1 MAAQA
6 RKLRAVPAKPAT
18 SSRGRGR
25 PKTRLTSAIGENGSE
40 REKLV
45 ILRAMV
51 AKRLEGD
58 LPAIAFNQ
66 LLTRFNDY
74 DKQIRAID
82 AREADANS
90 GDDEDEPDDDDD
102 SFDPDDI

>member
-6 RKLRAVPAKPAT
+6 RKLRAVPAKPTT

-25 PKTRLTSAIGENGSE
+25 PKTRLTSAIGANGSE

-45 ILRAMV
+45 ILRSMV
-51 AKRLEGD
+51 AKRLEED
-58 LPAIAFNQ
+58 LPATAFNQ

-74 DKQIRAID
+74 DKQISAID

-90 GDDEDEPDDDDD
+90 DDDDEGLDDGDD
-102 SFDPDDI
+102 SFDPGDI